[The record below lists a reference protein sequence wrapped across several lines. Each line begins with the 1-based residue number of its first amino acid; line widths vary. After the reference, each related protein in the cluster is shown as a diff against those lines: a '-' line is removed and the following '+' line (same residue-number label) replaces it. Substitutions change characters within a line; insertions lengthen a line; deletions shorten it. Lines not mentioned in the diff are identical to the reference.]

1 MVIEYDDGVAA
12 MSQPSSRQRVTSKS
26 LGQPPQ
32 PPQPGSS
39 AAASLGVRIAMIA
52 SVSLP
57 VPPRHRLQAC
67 RSEERRA
74 GKECVSPCRS
84 RCSPHH
90 HQPTP
95 TPPPPSTPSPPPP
108 PHPPPPPPPTPH

>member
-67 RSEERRA
+67 GARAYDVPLPALLARRLAPQTSHLVEEDR
-74 GKECVSPCRS
+74 K
-84 RCSPHH
+84 
-90 HQPTP
+90 
-95 TPPPPSTPSPPPP
+95 STRLNSS
-108 PHPPPPPPPTPH
+108 